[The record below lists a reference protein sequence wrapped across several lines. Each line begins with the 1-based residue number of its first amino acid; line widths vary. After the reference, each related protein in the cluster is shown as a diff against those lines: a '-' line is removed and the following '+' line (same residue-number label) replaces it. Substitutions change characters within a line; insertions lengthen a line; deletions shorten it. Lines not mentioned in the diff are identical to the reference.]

1 LAIRLNIVKKLTVTM
16 EYSYFSKSSNHIRF
30 FSVIIIILLATS
42 CASNKTSIKKNN
54 TVDTIIKTARSY
66 IGTPYKWGGTTRA
79 GMDCSGLLY
88 NSFLVAG
95 ITIPRTSKDQGKFGR
110 KVSFYELQ
118 PGDLVFFSAKKGSP
132 KVTHVGLVT
141 DVKDKHNVQFIHAS
155 SSLGV
160 VENNIYSKY
169 YRSIFV
175 KARRPL

>member
-1 LAIRLNIVKKLTVTM
+1 MKYFYFLNLHR
-16 EYSYFSKSSNHIRF
+16 HIRF
-30 FSVIIIILLATS
+30 FSIAIIILLLSS
-42 CASNKTSIKKNN
+42 CAGNKSTGKKND

-95 ITIPRTSKDQGKFGR
+95 ITIPRTSRDQGKYGR
-110 KVSFYELQ
+110 KVSFYQLQ

-132 KVTHVGLVT
+132 KVTHVGMVT
-141 DVKDKHNVQFIHAS
+141 AVKDKHNVQFIHAS

-175 KARRPL
+175 KARRPF